1 METGPLH
8 ELGFYALAGGATDPT
23 VLRDELADGE
33 RIGFGSAC
41 ISERFNMKEAAS
53 LCGAAVGMS
62 DRLGIWTGATNH
74 STRHPIV
81 TASMATTLH
90 RLSGGRFCLGLGRGI
105 DPLMDALGVPRTTTA
120 QLEDVAGL
128 YRRLWRGET
137 VFGHDG
143 PAGSW
148 PFLRLDP
155 SFDEDIPLA
164 LTAFGPR
171 TLELAGR
178 CFDAVILHT
187 FFTDETL
194 QRCVRTV
201 KEAAEQ
207 AGRDPAS
214 VRVWSV
220 FATIGD
226 HLPDDLRL
234 KKTVGRLATYLQA
247 YGDLMVRTNGW
258 DPEVLERFRADPAV
272 TSIPGAIDQ
281 IATTEQLER
290 IAPLLPDE
298 WLAPAASG
306 SPEHCA
312 AAVLAQLDLGADSVI
327 LHGAA
332 PAELEPVVAAYRRI
346 RPAGRFDAL
355 PANPG
360 ASAAAG

>member
-1 METGPLH
+1 MPMDTTSLP

-23 VLRDELADGE
+23 VLRSELADGE
-33 RIGFGSAC
+33 RIGLGSAC
-41 ISERFNMKEAAS
+41 ISERFNVKEAAS

-62 DRLGIWTGATNH
+62 ERLGVWTGATNH

-90 RLSGGRFCLGLGRGI
+90 KLSGGRFCLGLGRGI
-105 DPLMDALGVPRTTTA
+105 DPMMDALGVPRTTTA

-128 YRRLWRGET
+128 YRRLWHGET
-137 VFGHDG
+137 VLGHSG
-143 PAGSW
+143 AAGSW

-155 SFDEDIPLA
+155 SFDENIPLA
-164 LTAFGPR
+164 LTAFGPK

-178 CFDAVILHT
+178 SFDAVILHT

-194 QRCVRTV
+194 VRCVRTV
-201 KEAAEQ
+201 KDAAEK

-226 HLPDDLRL
+226 HLPEAVRL

-258 DPEVLERFRADPAV
+258 DPKVLARFRADPAV

-290 IAPLLPDE
+290 IAPLLPAE
-298 WLAPAASG
+298 WLAPAAIG
-306 SPEHCA
+306 SPERCA
-312 AAVLAQLDLGADSVI
+312 TAVLGQLDLGADSVI

-332 PAELEPVVAAYRRI
+332 PAELEPIVGAYREI
-346 RPAGRFDAL
+346 RPAGRFEAL
-355 PANPG
+355 PRNPG
-360 ASAAAG
+360 LS